1 MRISF
6 TKMHGAG
13 NDYLF
18 FDCLGAELD
27 EPQRIAQRLCD
38 RHFGVGADGIVLILP
53 SEVADAKIRIFN
65 ADGSEAPT
73 CGNALR
79 CVGRLLYESTLVRR
93 SHIRIETLSGVRELF
108 LTLHNGRI
116 GRITVNMGRALL
128 GRAFTLGVGGEKY
141 EMRYVE
147 IGNGHRVTLV
157 PDVDSVDLA
166 RFCESAECDTQ
177 FPLGVNTEL
186 CEVVER
192 NRLRVRVLERG
203 SGETL
208 ACGSGAC
215 AAAVAAIWGWGAGAC
230 DVGRLIKIYMR
241 GGELGVLCT
250 SGGTVYLS
258 GEAEKIFEG
267 SFEWEGG
274 VPDEN
279 MRT

>member
-6 TKMHGAG
+6 TKMQGAG

-27 EPQRIAQRLCD
+27 EPQRVARRLCD

-53 SEVADAKIRIFN
+53 SEVADVKMRIFN
-65 ADGSEAPT
+65 ADGSEAAT

-93 SHIRIETLSGVRELF
+93 SHIRIETLGGVRELF
-108 LTLHNGRI
+108 LTLHDGRI
-116 GRITVNMGRALL
+116 GRITVNMGVGVL
-128 GRAFTLGVGGEKY
+128 GRAFVLGVGGEKY

-147 IGNGHRVTLV
+147 IGNGHRVAFV
-157 PDVDSVDLA
+157 PDVDAVDLA
-166 RFCESAECDTQ
+166 RFGESAESDTQ
-177 FPLGVNTEL
+177 FSLGVNTEL
-186 CEVVER
+186 CEIVER

-215 AAAVAAIWGWGAGAC
+215 AAAIAAIRWLGAC
-230 DVGRLIKIYMR
+230 DIGRLIKIYMR

-250 SGGTVYLS
+250 SGGAVYLS
-258 GEAEKIFEG
+258 GDAERIFEG

-274 VPDEN
+274 VLDGN
-279 MRT
+279 TRT

>member
-6 TKMHGAG
+6 TKMQGAG

-27 EPQRIAQRLCD
+27 EPQRVARRLCD

-53 SEVADAKIRIFN
+53 SEVADVKMRIFN
-65 ADGSEAPT
+65 ADGSEAAT

-93 SHIRIETLSGVRELF
+93 SHIRIETLGGVRELF
-108 LTLHNGRI
+108 LTLHDGRI
-116 GRITVNMGRALL
+116 GRITVNMGVGVL
-128 GRAFTLGVGGEKY
+128 GRAFVLGVGGEKY

-147 IGNGHRVTLV
+147 IGNGHRVAFV
-157 PDVDSVDLA
+157 PDVDAVDLA
-166 RFCESAECDTQ
+166 RFGESAESDTQ

-186 CEVVER
+186 CEIVER

-215 AAAVAAIWGWGAGAC
+215 AAAIAAIRWLGAC
-230 DVGRLIKIYMR
+230 DIGRLIKIYMR

-250 SGGTVYLS
+250 SGGAVYLS
-258 GEAEKIFEG
+258 GDAERIFEG

-274 VPDEN
+274 VLDGN
-279 MRT
+279 TRT

>member
-6 TKMHGAG
+6 TKMQGAG

-27 EPQRIAQRLCD
+27 EPQRVARRLCD

-53 SEVADAKIRIFN
+53 SEVADVKMRIFN
-65 ADGSEAPT
+65 ADGSEAAT

-93 SHIRIETLSGVRELF
+93 SHIRIETLGGVRELF
-108 LTLHNGRI
+108 LTLHDGRI
-116 GRITVNMGRALL
+116 GRITVSMGVGVL
-128 GRAFTLGVGGEKY
+128 GRAFVLGVGGEKY

-147 IGNGHRVTLV
+147 IGNGHRVAFV
-157 PDVDSVDLA
+157 PDVDAVDLA
-166 RFCESAECDTQ
+166 RFGESAESDTQ

-186 CEVVER
+186 CEIVER

-215 AAAVAAIWGWGAGAC
+215 AAAIAAIRGLGAC
-230 DVGRLIKIYMR
+230 DIGRLIKIYMR

-250 SGGTVYLS
+250 SGGAVYLS
-258 GEAEKIFEG
+258 GDAERIFEG

-274 VPDEN
+274 VLDGN
-279 MRT
+279 TRT